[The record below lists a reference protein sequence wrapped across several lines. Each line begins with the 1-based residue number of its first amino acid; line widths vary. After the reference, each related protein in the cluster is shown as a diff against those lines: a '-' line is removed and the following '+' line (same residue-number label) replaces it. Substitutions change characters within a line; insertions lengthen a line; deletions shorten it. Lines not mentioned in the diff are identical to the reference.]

1 LSIFAENEREEFYRA
16 LNFFASFFFQEK
28 KRRDK
33 RRL

>member
-1 LSIFAENEREEFYRA
+1 

-33 RRL
+33 SGLRVIYDDFEN